1 MKYKI
6 IDNFLNQKCFDYLYS
21 LALKEVGPSEISVQN
36 NKIYINGEI
45 ISSCISRDILKELQN
60 SCHENAIKILN
71 ELAPNKTELY
81 EYTDFTI
88 IETGKNY
95 TFPIHRDH
103 INKLLSGVIYI
114 KPDINTGTIIYE
126 NKDGKNPYIIEWK
139 KNRAF
144 FFSRTEE
151 GSWHNYKGDGV
162 NNRIVLVYNL
172 MTTDTKAVCKLEGIN
187 YYSVAFREFINPYIY
202 RVFKKT
208 I

>member
-21 LALKEVGPSEISVQN
+21 LKLKEVKPDEISVHH
-36 NKIYINGEI
+36 NKIYNNGGTQV
-45 ISSCISRDILKELQN
+45 SCINLDILKELHK
-60 SCHENAIKILN
+60 SCHEKTIKILN
-71 ELAPNKTELY
+71 ELAPHKTKLY
-81 EYTDFTI
+81 EYTDFNI

-114 KPDINTGTIIYE
+114 RPNINTGTIIYE
-126 NKDGKNPYIIEWK
+126 NKKGKSPKIIEWK
-139 KNRAF
+139 QNRAF

-151 GSWHNYKGDGV
+151 KSWHNYKGDGI

-172 MTTDTKAVCKLEGIN
+172 MTTNTKAVCELEGIN
-187 YYSVAFREFINPYIY
+187 YNLIRLREFVNPYIY
-202 RVFKKT
+202 RIFKKT

>member
-6 IDNFLNQKCFDYLYS
+6 IDNFLNQKCFDYLHS
-21 LALKEVGPSEISVQN
+21 LILKKVGPSEISVQH
-36 NKIYINGEI
+36 NKINNNGKIET
-45 ISSCISRDILKELQN
+45 SCISKDILEELQK
-60 SCHENAIKILN
+60 SCHEKAIKILN
-71 ELAPNKTELY
+71 ELAPHKTELY
-81 EYTDFTI
+81 EYTDFNI

-126 NKDGKNPYIIEWK
+126 KRDGKNPNIIEWK

-151 GSWHNYKGDGV
+151 ESWHNYKGDGI

-172 MTTDTKAVCKLEGIN
+172 MTTNTKAVCKLEGIN
-187 YYSVAFREFINPYIY
+187 YYSVVFREFINPYIY
-202 RVFKKT
+202 RIFKRT